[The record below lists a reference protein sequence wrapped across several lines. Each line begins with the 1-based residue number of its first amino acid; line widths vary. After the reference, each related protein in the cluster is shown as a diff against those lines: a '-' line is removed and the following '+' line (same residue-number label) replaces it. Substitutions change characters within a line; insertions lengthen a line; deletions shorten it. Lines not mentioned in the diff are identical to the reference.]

1 MTPDPEGAPAPGGP
15 QRTPRSLGE
24 LLEAMRPLAGDTRV
38 SVSDVLGRV
47 GDQSFAAVILVP
59 AVVLVSP
66 ISGIPG
72 TPTIFALITILVSV
86 QALIGRRHL
95 WLPGFLCRRS
105 IAAEK
110 MNRAIDWLS
119 RPAGWMDRW
128 SSDRLSLLSSRA
140 FRPLAYAAV
149 TLIALSWPV
158 LELLPFVTSFFAGAV
173 AMLMYGIMTRDGLFM
188 LWGYLQA
195 GGLTLLILSIWSGLI

>member
-1 MTPDPEGAPAPGGP
+1 MTSEPEVPGEAPKAP
-15 QRTPRSLGE
+15 RTPRSLGE
-24 LLEAMRPLAGDTRV
+24 LLEAMRPLDGDTRV
-38 SVSDVLGRV
+38 SVGDVLGRV

-72 TPTIFALITILVSV
+72 SPTIGALITILVSV
-86 QALIGRRHL
+86 QALMGRRHL

-105 IAAEK
+105 ITADR
-110 MNRAIDWLS
+110 MNRALDWLS
-119 RPAGWMDRW
+119 RPARWMDRW

-188 LWGYLQA
+188 LWGYIQA
-195 GGLTLLILSIWSGLI
+195 GGLTLLLVSIWSGLI